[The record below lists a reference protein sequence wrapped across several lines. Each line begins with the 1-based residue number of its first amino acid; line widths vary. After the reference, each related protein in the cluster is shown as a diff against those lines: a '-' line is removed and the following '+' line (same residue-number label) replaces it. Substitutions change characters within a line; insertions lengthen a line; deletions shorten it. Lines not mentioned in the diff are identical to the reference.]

1 MNYNDIAITSLETIT
16 AFDITTGSYLFTLDE
31 LQNAT
36 IAQTQEKTD
45 IVGRQGRK
53 LSSLKRN
60 KGVTISASNGL
71 VSQGLLELQ
80 TGSKFAD
87 AQDAVVEWTDYITVR
102 IANNTVTAATSYK
115 AVGTAGAEIE
125 GLYIKNPNGSL
136 GTKLTQKGS
145 SPATGE
151 FTWNASTKSLAF
163 ASADTSGENAIIS
176 DGTELVAFYKR
187 KIQASVLKNLS
198 DKYSGKAEL
207 YIDAIAEDKCANI
220 YHLQIHFPKSDVNGE
235 FSFEMG
241 DNQTVHQFEAEALSG
256 ACGTAGEFFSYTLF
270 LENEADYVAS

>member
-1 MNYNDIAITSLETIT
+1 MNYNDITITSLETIT
-16 AFDITTGSYLFTLDE
+16 AFDITTGAYLFTLDE

-60 KGVTISASNGL
+60 KAVTLTASNGL

-80 TGSKFAD
+80 TGSKFEDSEQAE
-87 AQDAVVEWTDYITVR
+87 VEWTDYITVSVSGST
-102 IANNTVTAATSYK
+102 ATAATAYK
-115 AVGTAGAEIE
+115 AVGTTGKEIE
-125 GLYIKNPNGSL
+125 GLYVKNPNGSL
-136 GTKLTQKGS
+136 GKRFEQASSAAASKFTYSPETKAIT
-145 SPATGE
+145 
-151 FTWNASTKSLAF
+151 F
-163 ASADTSGENAIIS
+163 AAADIGDDKDIH
-176 DGTELVAFYKR
+176 DGVELVAFYKR

-207 YIDAIAEDKCANI
+207 YIDAIAEDRCANI
-220 YHLQIHFPKSDVNGE
+220 YRLQIHFPKADVNGE

-241 DNQTVHQFEAEALSG
+241 DNQTIHEFEAEALSG

-270 LENEADYVAS
+270 GANEEDYSGE